1 MHKTISV
8 LLVSTLALTAC
19 SSWRNSRANPT
30 NWFGSSTS
38 SSAPVSTD
46 DANALIPETSDGQG
60 LFSAKEAQDTSVL
73 IATIDEL
80 QIDPT
85 PHGAIIYSTGTAA
98 RQGAFGARLT
108 PVESDENEK
117 NGVME
122 FAFRV
127 NYPFTPTAQGTP
139 RSRMVS
145 DAINVSRQELEG
157 IRLIRVV
164 GQQNRLESR
173 RR

>member
-8 LLVSTLALTAC
+8 LLVSTLVLTAC
-19 SSWRNSRANPT
+19 SSWRNSRANPS
-30 NWFGSSTS
+30 NWFSGSS
-38 SSAPVSTD
+38 SSAEPVSTD
-46 DANALIPETSDGQG
+46 DANALIPEATETTG
-60 LFSAKEAQDTSVL
+60 LFSAKEAEDTSVL
-73 IATIDEL
+73 IATINEL

-98 RQGAFGARLT
+98 RQGAFDARLT
-108 PVESDENEK
+108 RVESEENEK

-139 RSRMVS
+139 RSRLVS
-145 DAINVSRQELEG
+145 DATNVSRQDLEG

-164 GQQNRLESR
+164 GQQNTLESR